1 MMLLLAIGRLFGRKA
16 TPEVAHSRQQLHQ
29 MADEALMTLYQQGN
43 VDAFEVIMNRHQGAV
58 YRFVLRS
65 VHNDERAEELTQEA
79 FLRVIRAA
87 SRYTESA
94 RFTTFLFTIARN
106 LCIDEARRGRAG
118 RERSLDAPVNASDE
132 AGETFKDRVVDEQA
146 DTGSG
151 TLSRQQF
158 MTQLQ
163 TGLDALPEEQR
174 EVFMLRHVEGMRFVD
189 IAEMFGISENTVKS
203 RMRYALQTLRGY
215 VAAFDG
221 HSFDDED
228 DQIRK
233 PPT

>member
-16 TPEVAHSRQQLHQ
+16 TPEVAHSRQELHQ
-29 MADEALMTLYQQGN
+29 MPDEALMTLYQKGN

-65 VHNDERAEELTQEA
+65 VRSDERAEELTQEA
-79 FLRVIRAA
+79 FVRVIRAA

-118 RERSLDAPVNASDE
+118 RERSLDAPVNAADE
-132 AGETFKDRVVDEQA
+132 SGETFKDRVVDEHA
-146 DTGSG
+146 ATGTG
-151 TLSRQQF
+151 ALSRQQF
-158 MTQLQ
+158 MQQLQ
-163 TGLDALPEEQR
+163 QGLDALPEEQR
-174 EVFMLRHVEGMRFVD
+174 EVFMLRHIEGMRFVD

-215 VAAFDG
+215 VATFDG
-221 HSFDDED
+221 HSFDDDD

-233 PPT
+233 PAG